1 MIRAYDLKAR
11 ACGLTRHPVSS
22 HGLTLEWC
30 RDEVSPC
37 RTFAIVYAFGH
48 GELTQTEAAA
58 AFERV
63 LHDARAYAIEVL
75 RCAPAHDVDLRAKG
89 LVAQMLAE
97 VG

>member
-11 ACGLTRHPVSS
+11 TRGLNRHPVSS

-30 RDEVSPC
+30 RGEVSPC

-58 AFERV
+58 ERV
-63 LHDARAYAIEVL
+63 LHDAQAYAIEVL

-89 LVAQMLAE
+89 LVAQMLAG